1 MEIEEFGNPDLGRIM
16 EVSVGI
22 LIIEVSKVM
31 IPVFDTFN
39 VDFNSLL
46 NQNGN
51 GIVMTEVHLET
62 VSDAL

>member
-1 MEIEEFGNPDLGRIM
+1 MEIEELGNPDLGRKI

-22 LIIEVSKVM
+22 FIIEVSKVM

-51 GIVMTEVHLET
+51 GIVMAEVHLEA